1 MLRQQSDLGN
11 SIKLC
16 RLLKVDKDFFSE
28 SVKSTI
34 KNAIS
39 EASGNEVFFVGSFS
53 QDNII
58 EDVQVI
64 ARGNDYSV
72 PAVIESASPGDVVI
86 HNHPS
91 GALTPSNQDIQ
102 IASVFGN
109 HGVGFLIIN
118 NDASQVYVVV
128 EPFFQKEIEPLNIEE
143 TKKPLLPDGGVAEI
157 MGEKYELREE
167 QLQMLDTVS
176 NSFNDNL
183 ISLVEAGTGT
193 GKTLSYLIPAINW
206 ALKNQ
211 ERIVISTNTINLQEQ
226 LIDKDIPMLYQA
238 FDEDFSYSLV
248 KGMRNYLCLLRT
260 ETIQEGLFEMAD
272 DDEMGSIDDILEWAK
287 VTEDGSLSDLSFTP
301 PESVWDKV
309 AAESDSCLRARCP
322 YYSRCF
328 FYKSRREIASSQLLV
343 VNHHLLFSD
352 LAIKSASESSDAGIL
367 PPFNRVIFDEAHH
380 LNDAATSHFGM
391 RATKFGILRVLR
403 RLKRKG
409 KGGQGKGLIY
419 YTASLAAKLI
429 KISKKGVVNE
439 LLGKV
444 EKLLSTKVDTVE
456 QYVNDSFDALYTFCL
471 PIVQEKEGGKED
483 VNLRITEDIYELDG
497 WNNLDKKFSLLRI
510 RLKEL
515 HEEIKAITD
524 ILIDYEVESD
534 VAKLIVEFKGVGN
547 KLDYYSDVVS
557 TFLST
562 EDDGF
567 VRWVEGR
574 MGKTGILSGIGL
586 SPLDISPTLK
596 ERLYSKCDT
605 VVMTSATMAV
615 DKNFDF
621 LKSGL
626 GLQDEMRV
634 DEQILPSPFDYK
646 EQLLLMVPDDIPEPG
661 NVGFAKAV
669 SELIRNSVEASKGNA
684 LILFTSYTLLETVY
698 RNIHGD
704 LEEQGI
710 LTLKQGAF
718 PRSRLLDKFR
728 IEDNSVLFATDS
740 FWEGVD
746 VPGDALKLVI
756 IARLPFRVPTEPI
769 IEARVEYMENQG
781 LNSFTDYSVPVAV
794 LKFKQ
799 GFGRLIRTRTD
810 KGAVLVLDR
819 RIISK
824 FYGKYFLNSLPDSAR
839 LMDSSENIIKNL
851 KRFIG

>member
-1 MLRQQSDLGN
+1 
-11 SIKLC
+11 
-16 RLLKVDKDFFSE
+16 VYKDFFSE

-34 KNAIS
+34 KNVIE

-53 QDNII
+53 REKVI
-58 EDVQVI
+58 EDVQVV

-91 GALTPSNQDIQ
+91 GNLTPSNQDIQ

-109 HGVGFLIIN
+109 QGVGFLIVDN
-118 NDASQVYVVV
+118 NASQVYVVV
-128 EPFFQKEIEPLNIEE
+128 EPFFEREIELLDIEE
-143 TKKPLLPDGGVAEI
+143 TKTALLPKGKVAEV
-157 MGEKYELREE
+157 MGDKYELRDE
-167 QLQMLDTVS
+167 QLHMLESVTT
-176 NSFNDNL
+176 SFNDNL

-193 GKTLSYLIPAINW
+193 GKTLSYLVPAISW
-206 ALKNQ
+206 ALKNE
-211 ERIVISTNTINLQEQ
+211 ERVVISTNTINLQEQ
-226 LIDKDIPMLYQA
+226 LIDKDIPLLYNA
-238 FDEDFSYSLV
+238 FDDDFNYSLV

-272 DDEMGSIDDILEWAK
+272 DDEVGSIDDILEWAK

-301 PESVWDKV
+301 ADSVWEKV
-309 AAESDSCLRARCP
+309 SAESDSCLRARCP

-328 FYKSRREIASSQLLV
+328 FYKSRREIASSQLLI

-367 PPFNRVIFDEAHH
+367 PPFKRVIFDEAHH

-419 YTASLAAKLI
+419 YTASLATKLI
-429 KISKKGVVNE
+429 KMYRKGVVND
-439 LLGKV
+439 LLRKV
-444 EKLLSTKVDTVE
+444 EDLLSTKVDTLE
-456 QYVNDSFDALYTFCL
+456 QYVGDSFDALYTFCL
-471 PIVQEKEGGKED
+471 SVNQERENGKEEI
-483 VNLRITEDIYELDG
+483 NLRITDEMIQMQG
-497 WNNLDKKFSLLRI
+497 WENIDKKFSILRI

-524 ILIDYEVESD
+524 ILIDYEVETD
-534 VAKLIVEFKGVGN
+534 IAKLIVEFKGVSN
-547 KLDYYSDVVS
+547 KLDYYSDVIS
-557 TFLST
+557 TFLSR

-567 VRWVEGR
+567 VRWAEGR
-574 MGKTGILSGIGL
+574 MGRGGILSGLGL

-596 ERLYSKCDT
+596 ERLYSKCNT
-605 VVMTSATMAV
+605 VMMTSATMAV
-615 DKNFDF
+615 NNNFGF
-621 LKSGL
+621 LKSAL
-626 GLQDEMRV
+626 GLEDEQRV
-634 DEQILPSPFDYK
+634 DELILPSPFNYE
-646 EQLLLMVPDDIPEPG
+646 EQLLLAIPDDIPEPG
-661 NVGFAKAV
+661 NVGYAEAI
-669 SELIRNSVEASKGNA
+669 SELIKDAVEASNGNA
-684 LILFTSYTLLETVY
+684 LILFTSYSLLETVY
-698 RNIHGD
+698 RKIHEE
-704 LEEQGI
+704 LEDQGI

-718 PRSRLLDKFR
+718 PRARLLDKFR

-756 IARLPFRVPTEPI
+756 ITRLPFRVPTEPI
-769 IEARVEYMENQG
+769 IEARVEYLENQG
-781 LNSFTDYSVPVAV
+781 LNSFMDYSIPVAV

-799 GFGRLIRTRTD
+799 GFGRLIRTKTD

-819 RIISK
+819 RLISK
-824 FYGKYFLNSLPDSAR
+824 FYGKFFLNSLPACTR
-839 LMDSSENIIKNL
+839 LVDNSENIIKNL
-851 KRFIG
+851 KLFIG

>member
-1 MLRQQSDLGN
+1 MN
-11 SIKLC
+11 
-16 RLLKVDKDFFSE
+16 KDFFSE
-28 SVKSTI
+28 NVKSTI
-34 KNAIS
+34 QSAIE

-53 QDNII
+53 ESLVI
-58 EDVQVI
+58 EEVSVV

-91 GALTPSNQDIQ
+91 GNLQPSDQDIQ

-109 HGVGFLIIN
+109 HGVGFLIVN

-128 EPFFQKEIEPLNIEE
+128 EPFFEKEIEPLNVEE
-143 TKKPLLPDGGVAEI
+143 TKKALLPEGKVAEI
-157 MGEKYELREE
+157 MGDKYELRDE
-167 QLQMLDTVS
+167 QLHMLESVTS
-176 NSFNDNL
+176 SFNDNS
-183 ISLVEAGTGT
+183 ISLIEAGTGT

-206 ALKNQ
+206 ALKNE

-226 LIDKDIPMLYQA
+226 LIDKDIPMLYDA
-238 FDEDFSYSLV
+238 FEDDFNYSLV

-272 DDEMGSIDDILEWAK
+272 DDEVGSIDDILEWAK

-301 PESVWDKV
+301 PESVWEKV
-309 AAESDSCLRARCP
+309 SAESDSCLRARCP

-328 FYKSRREIASSQLLV
+328 FYKSRREIASSQLLI

-352 LAIKSASESSDAGIL
+352 LSIKGASESSDAGIL
-367 PPFNRVIFDEAHH
+367 PPFKRVIFDEAHH

-403 RLKRKG
+403 RLKRKS

-419 YTASLAAKLI
+419 YTAALASKLV
-429 KISKKGVVNE
+429 KLYRKGVVND
-439 LLGKV
+439 LLKKV
-444 EKLLSTKVDTVE
+444 EDLLSTKVDTVE
-456 QYVNDSFDALYTFCL
+456 QYTGDAFDALYNFCL
-471 PIVQEKEGGKED
+471 PIIQEKEGGKED
-483 VNLRITEDIYELDG
+483 INLRITEDIISREG
-497 WNNLDKKFSLLRI
+497 WENVDKKFSLLRI

-534 VAKLIVEFKGVGN
+534 IAKLIVEFKGVSN
-547 KLDYYSDVVS
+547 KLDYYSDVIS

-574 MGKTGILSGIGL
+574 MGRSGILSGIGL

-596 ERLYSKCDT
+596 DRLYSKCDT

-615 DKNFDF
+615 DKSFEF
-621 LKSGL
+621 LKTGL
-626 GLQDEMRV
+626 GLMDEQRV
-634 DEQILPSPFDYK
+634 DEIILPSSFNYK
-646 EQLLLMVPDDIPEPG
+646 EQLLLAIPDDIPEPG
-661 NVGFAKAV
+661 SPGFADTISDLIARAVKA
-669 SELIRNSVEASKGNA
+669 SNGNA
-684 LILFTSYTLLETVY
+684 LILFTSYFLLETVY
-698 RNIHGD
+698 KNIYGE
-704 LEEQGI
+704 LESEGI

-718 PRSRLLDKFR
+718 PRARLLDKFR

-781 LNSFTDYSVPVAV
+781 INSFTDYSVPVAV

-799 GFGRLIRTRTD
+799 GFGRLIRTNTD

-819 RIISK
+819 RLISK
-824 FYGKYFLNSLPDSAR
+824 FYGKYFLNSLPECTR
-839 LMDSSENIIKNL
+839 IVDSSENIELVL
-851 KRFIG
+851 KSFLM

>member
-1 MLRQQSDLGN
+1 MH
-11 SIKLC
+11 
-16 RLLKVDKDFFSE
+16 KDFFSID
-28 SVKSTI
+28 VKSTI
-34 KNAIS
+34 KSTIEKAL
-39 EASGNEVFFVGSFS
+39 GKEVFFVGSFS
-53 QDNII
+53 KDKVIDN
-58 EDVQVI
+58 VQVI

-72 PAVIESASPGDVVI
+72 PAVIESASPGQVVI

-91 GALTPSNQDIQ
+91 GKLSPSNQDIQ

-109 HGVGFLIIN
+109 HGVGFLIVN

-128 EPFFQKEIEPLNIEE
+128 EPFFEKEIQPLDVEE
-143 TKKPLLPDGGVAEI
+143 NKRTLLPEGQVARV
-157 MGEKYELREE
+157 MGDKYELRQE
-167 QLQMLDTVS
+167 QLQMLESVTTA
-176 NSFNDNL
+176 FNNNE
-183 ISLVEAGTGT
+183 ISLIEAGTGT
-193 GKTLSYLIPAINW
+193 GKTLSYLVPAVNW
-206 ALKNQ
+206 ALKNE
-211 ERIVISTNTINLQEQ
+211 ERVVISTNTINLQEQ
-226 LIDKDIPMLYQA
+226 LIDKDIPLLYYA
-238 FDEDFSYSLV
+238 FDDDFKYSLV

-260 ETIQEGLFEMAD
+260 ETIQDGLFEMAD
-272 DDEMGSIDDILEWAK
+272 EDEVGSIDDILEWAK
-287 VTEDGSLSDLSFTP
+287 ITEDGSLSDLNFTP
-301 PESVWDKV
+301 PDSVWEKV
-309 AAESDSCLRARCP
+309 SAESDSCLRARCP
-322 YYSRCF
+322 YYSKCF
-328 FYKSRREIASSQLLV
+328 FYKSRREIASSQLLI

-367 PPFNRVIFDEAHH
+367 PPFKRVIFDEAHH

-419 YTASLAAKLI
+419 YTAALATKLI
-429 KISKKGVVNE
+429 KMQKKGVVND
-439 LLGKV
+439 LLKKV
-444 EKLLSTKVDTVE
+444 DDLLSTKVDTLE
-456 QYVNDSFDALYTFCL
+456 QYVGDSFDALYTFCL
-471 PIVQEKEGGKED
+471 GIAQENESGKEEI
-483 VNLRITEDIYELDG
+483 NIRITDEILKLEG
-497 WNNLDKKFSLLRI
+497 WGNIDKKFSILRI

-524 ILIDYEVESD
+524 ILIDYEIEND
-534 VAKLIVEFKGVGN
+534 IAKLIVEFKGVGN

-557 TFLST
+557 TFLSA

-574 MGKTGILSGIGL
+574 MGRGGILSGIGL
-586 SPLDISPTLK
+586 SPLDVSPTLK

-615 DKNFDF
+615 NKNFGF

-626 GLQDEMRV
+626 GLQDELRV
-634 DEQILPSPFDYK
+634 DELILPSPFNYE
-646 EQLLLMVPDDIPEPG
+646 EQLLLMIPDDIPVPG
-661 NVGFAKAV
+661 NVGYAEAISV
-669 SELIRNSVEASKGNA
+669 LIRDAVMASKGNA
-684 LILFTSYTLLETVY
+684 LILFTSYTLLETIY
-698 RNIHGD
+698 RNIHSE
-704 LEEQGI
+704 LEDDGI
-710 LTLKQGAF
+710 LALKQGSF
-718 PRSRLLDKFR
+718 PRARLLDKFR

-781 LNSFTDYSVPVAV
+781 LNSFIDYSVPVAV

-810 KGAVLVLDR
+810 KGAVLVLDKR
-819 RIISK
+819 LISK
-824 FYGKYFLNSLPDSAR
+824 FYGKYFLNSLPDCAS
-839 LMDSSENIIKNL
+839 LIDGSKNIISVL
-851 KRFIG
+851 KSFLM

>member
-1 MLRQQSDLGN
+1 MH
-11 SIKLC
+11 I
-16 RLLKVDKDFFSE
+16 DFFSE
-28 SVKSTI
+28 NVKLTI
-34 KNAIS
+34 KNAVE
-39 EASGNEVFFVGSFS
+39 EASGNEVFFVGSYS
-53 QDNII
+53 SGKVI
-58 EDVQVI
+58 EDVHVI

-72 PAVIESASPGDVVI
+72 PAVIEAASPGEVVI

-91 GALTPSNQDIQ
+91 GNLTPSNQDIQ

-109 HGVGFLIIN
+109 HGVGFLIVN

-128 EPFFQKEIEPLNIEE
+128 EPFFEKEIEPLDIED
-143 TKKPLLPDGGVAEI
+143 TKKALLPDGTVAEA
-157 MGEKYELREE
+157 MGDKYEVRDE
-167 QLQMLDTVS
+167 QLQMLESVTR
-176 NSFNDNL
+176 SFNQNEVSL
-183 ISLVEAGTGT
+183 IEAGTGT
-193 GKTLSYLIPAINW
+193 GKTLSYLIPAVNW
-206 ALKNQ
+206 ALKNE
-211 ERIVISTNTINLQEQ
+211 ERVVISTNTINLQEQ
-226 LIDKDIPMLYQA
+226 LIDKDIPLLYDA
-238 FDEDFSYSLV
+238 FDDDFNYSLV

-272 DDEMGSIDDILEWAK
+272 DDEVGSIDDILEWAK

-301 PESVWDKV
+301 PDSVWEKV
-309 AAESDSCLRARCP
+309 SAESDSCLRARCP

-328 FYKSRREIASSQLLV
+328 FYKSRREVASSQLLI

-367 PPFNRVIFDEAHH
+367 PPYKRVIFDEAHH

-391 RATKFGILRVLR
+391 RATKFGILRVIR
-403 RLKRKG
+403 RLKRKS

-419 YTASLAAKLI
+419 YTAALATKLI
-429 KISKKGVVNE
+429 KLYRKGVVNDLLRKVEE
-439 LLGKV
+439 LL
-444 EKLLSTKVDTVE
+444 SNKVDALE
-456 QYVNDSFDALYTFCL
+456 QHVGDSFDALYTFCL
-471 PIVQEKEGGKED
+471 AIAQEKDGSKEEINLRLTDDILEKEGWEN
-483 VNLRITEDIYELDG
+483 V
-497 WNNLDKKFSLLRI
+497 DKKFSILRI

-515 HEEIKAITD
+515 HEEIKSITD
-524 ILIDYEVESD
+524 ILVDYEVESD
-534 VAKLIVEFKGVGN
+534 IAKLIVEFKGVSN
-547 KLDYYSDVVS
+547 KLDYYSDVIS
-557 TFLST
+557 TFLSR

-574 MGKTGILSGIGL
+574 MGRGGILSGLGL

-615 DKNFDF
+615 NNNFGF
-621 LKSGL
+621 LKAGL
-626 GLQDEMRV
+626 GLEDEQRV
-634 DEQILPSPFDYK
+634 DELILPSPFNYE
-646 EQLLLMVPDDIPEPG
+646 EQLLLAIPDDIPEPG
-661 NVGFAKAV
+661 NVGYAEAISEVIKDAV
-669 SELIRNSVEASKGNA
+669 KASKGNA

-698 RNIHGD
+698 RKIHEE
-704 LEEQGI
+704 LEDEGI

-718 PRSRLLDKFR
+718 PRARLLDKFR

-756 IARLPFRVPTEPI
+756 ITRLPFRVPTEPI

-799 GFGRLIRTRTD
+799 GFGRLIRTKTD

-819 RIISK
+819 RLISK
-824 FYGKYFLNSLPDSAR
+824 FYGKFFLNSLPKSTR
-839 LMDSSENIIKNL
+839 LIDSSENIINNIKL
-851 KRFIG
+851 FIG

>member
-1 MLRQQSDLGN
+1 MQ
-11 SIKLC
+11 
-16 RLLKVDKDFFSE
+16 KDFFSE

-34 KNAIS
+34 KSVI
-39 EASGNEVFFVGSFS
+39 EDASGNEVFLVGSFS
-53 QDNII
+53 ERYVI
-58 EDVQVI
+58 EEVRVV

-72 PAVIESASPGDVVI
+72 PAVIESAKPGDVVI

-91 GALTPSNQDIQ
+91 GTLTPSEQDIR

-109 HGVGFLIIN
+109 QGVGFLIVN
-118 NDASQVYVVV
+118 NNASQVYVVV
-128 EPFFQKEIEPLNIEE
+128 EPFFEKEIEPLDIEE
-143 TKKPLLPDGGVAEI
+143 TKKALLPQGRVADV
-157 MGEKYELREE
+157 MGEKYELRDE
-167 QLQMLDTVS
+167 QLHMLESVTS
-176 NSFNDNL
+176 SFNDNL
-183 ISLVEAGTGT
+183 ISLIEAGTGT
-193 GKTLSYLIPAINW
+193 GKTFSYLIPAVAW
-206 ALKNQ
+206 ALKNE

-226 LIDKDIPMLYQA
+226 LIDKDIPLLYDA
-238 FDEDFSYSLV
+238 FEDDFNYSLV

-260 ETIQEGLFEMAD
+260 ETIQDGLFEMAD
-272 DDEMGSIDDILEWAK
+272 DDEVDPINDILDWAK

-301 PESVWDKV
+301 PDSVWDKV
-309 AAESDSCLRARCP
+309 SAESDSCLRARCP

-328 FYKSRREIASSQLLV
+328 FYKSRREVASSQLLI

-367 PPFNRVIFDEAHH
+367 PPFKRVIFDEAHH
-380 LNDAATSHFGM
+380 LNDTATSHFGM
-391 RATKFGILRVLR
+391 RATKFGIIRVLR
-403 RLKRKG
+403 RLKRKS

-419 YTASLAAKLI
+419 YTASLATKLV
-429 KISKKGVVNE
+429 KMYRKGIVND
-439 LLGKV
+439 LLRKV
-444 EKLLSTKVDTVE
+444 EDLLSNKVDIVE
-456 QYVNDSFDALYTFCL
+456 RYTNDSFDALYNFCL
-471 PIVQEKEGGKED
+471 PITQEKEGGKEEI
-483 VNLRITEDIYELDG
+483 NLRITEEITGREG
-497 WNNLDKKFSLLRI
+497 WDNIDKKFSILRI

-534 VAKLIVEFKGVGN
+534 IAKLIVEFKGVGN
-547 KLDYYSDVVS
+547 KLDYYSDVIS

-574 MGKTGILSGIGL
+574 MGRGGILSGLGL

-615 DKNFDF
+615 NKSFQF
-621 LKSGL
+621 LKTGL
-626 GLQDEMRV
+626 GLE
-634 DEQILPSPFDYK
+634 DEQRVEERILPSPFNYE
-646 EQLLLMVPDDIPEPG
+646 EQLFLTIPNDIPEPG
-661 NVGFAKAV
+661 NVGYADAISDLIIKAV
-669 SELIRNSVEASKGNA
+669 KASRGNA

-698 RNIHGD
+698 KNIYGE
-704 LEEQGI
+704 LENDGI
-710 LTLKQGAF
+710 LALKQGAF
-718 PRSRLLDKFR
+718 PRGRLLDKFR

-769 IEARVEYMENQG
+769 IEARVEYLESQG
-781 LNSFTDYSVPVAV
+781 LNSFMDYSLPVAV

-799 GFGRLIRTRTD
+799 GFGRLIRTKTD
-810 KGAVLVLDR
+810 KGAVLVLDKR
-819 RIISK
+819 VISK
-824 FYGKYFLNSLPDSAR
+824 FYGKFFLNSLPDCTR
-839 LMDSSENIIKNL
+839 LVDSSDNIVSNL
-851 KRFIG
+851 KLFFG

>member
-1 MLRQQSDLGN
+1 MN
-11 SIKLC
+11 
-16 RLLKVDKDFFSE
+16 KDFFSE

-34 KNAIS
+34 KSAID

-53 QDNII
+53 EDNVI
-58 EDVQVI
+58 EEVQVI

-91 GALTPSNQDIQ
+91 GNLNPSNQDIQ

-109 HGVGFLIIN
+109 HGVGFLIVN
-118 NDASQVYVVV
+118 NTASQVYVVV
-128 EPFFQKEIEPLNIEE
+128 EPFFEKQIQPLDIGE
-143 TKKPLLPDGGVAEI
+143 TKEVLLPNGKIAEV
-157 MGEKYELREE
+157 MGDKYELRDE
-167 QLQMLDTVS
+167 QLQMLESVS
-176 NSFNDNL
+176 SSFNDNL

-193 GKTLSYLIPAINW
+193 GKTLSYLVPAISW

-226 LIDKDIPMLYQA
+226 LIDKDIPLLYQA
-238 FDEDFSYSLV
+238 FDEDFNYSLV

-260 ETIQEGLFEMAD
+260 ETMQEGLFEMAD
-272 DDEMGSIDDILEWAK
+272 DDEVGSIDDILEWAK
-287 VTEDGSLSDLSFTP
+287 VTEDGSLSDLNFTP
-301 PESVWDKV
+301 PDSVWDKV
-309 AAESDSCLRARCP
+309 SAESDSCLRARCP

-352 LAIKSASESSDAGIL
+352 LAIKNASESSDAGIL
-367 PPFNRVIFDEAHH
+367 PPFKRVIFDEAHH

-403 RLKRKG
+403 RLKRKSR
-409 KGGQGKGLIY
+409 GGQGKGLIY
-419 YTASLAAKLI
+419 YTASLAAKLSG
-429 KISKKGVVNE
+429 ISKKGVVNE

-444 EKLLSTKVDTVE
+444 EGLLSTKVDTVE

-471 PIVQEKEGGKED
+471 PITQEKEGGKED
-483 VNLRITEDIYELDG
+483 INLRITQEITSVDG
-497 WNNLDKKFSLLRI
+497 WENVDKKFSLLRI

-534 VAKLIVEFKGVGN
+534 IAKLIVEFKGVSN

-574 MGKTGILSGIGL
+574 MGKSGILSGIGL

-596 ERLYSKCDT
+596 DRLYSKCDT

-615 DKNFDF
+615 NKDFSF

-626 GLQDEMRV
+626 GLEDELRV
-634 DEQILPSPFDYK
+634 EERILPSPFDYE
-646 EQLLLMVPDDIPEPG
+646 EQLLLTIPDDIPEPG
-661 NVGFAKAV
+661 NVGYAEAV
-669 SELIRNSVEASKGNA
+669 SGLIRDATLASKGNA

-698 RNIHGD
+698 RKIHGE
-704 LEEQGI
+704 LEDEGI
-710 LTLKQGAF
+710 LALKQGAS
-718 PRSRLLDKFR
+718 PRARLLDKFR

-756 IARLPFRVPTEPI
+756 ITRLPFRVPTEPI

-819 RIISK
+819 RLISK
-824 FYGKYFLNSLPDSAR
+824 FYGKFFLNSLPDCTR
-839 LMDSSENIIKNL
+839 LVDSSENIINNL
-851 KRFIG
+851 KLFIG

>member
-1 MLRQQSDLGN
+1 MQ
-11 SIKLC
+11 
-16 RLLKVDKDFFSE
+16 KDFFSK
-28 SVKSTI
+28 SIKSTI
-34 KNAIS
+34 KSSIK

-53 QDNII
+53 KDKVIENI
-58 EDVQVI
+58 EVI

-72 PAVIESASPGDVVI
+72 PAVIESASPGEVVI

-91 GALTPSNQDIQ
+91 GNLTPSNQDIQ

-109 HGVGFLIIN
+109 HGVGFLIVN

-128 EPFFQKEIEPLNIEE
+128 EPFFEKEIERLNIEE
-143 TKKPLLPDGGVAEI
+143 TKTVLLPEGRVAEI
-157 MGEKYELREE
+157 MGDKYERREE
-167 QLQMLDTVS
+167 QLEMLESVTT
-176 NSFNDNL
+176 SFNDNL
-183 ISLVEAGTGT
+183 VSLVEAGTGT
-193 GKTLSYLIPAINW
+193 GKTLSYLVPAVNW
-206 ALKNQ
+206 ALKNE
-211 ERIVISTNTINLQEQ
+211 ERVVISTNTINLQEQ
-226 LIDKDIPMLYQA
+226 LIDKDIPLLYGA
-238 FDEDFSYSLV
+238 FDDDFNYSLV

-272 DDEMGSIDDILEWAK
+272 EDEVGSIDDILEWAK

-301 PESVWDKV
+301 PDSVWEKV
-309 AAESDSCLRARCP
+309 SAESDSCLRARCP
-322 YYSRCF
+322 YYSKCF
-328 FYKSRREIASSQLLV
+328 FYKSRREIASSQLLI

-367 PPFNRVIFDEAHH
+367 PPFKRVIFDEAHH

-419 YTASLAAKLI
+419 YTASLATKLV
-429 KISKKGVVNE
+429 KMYRKGVVND
-439 LLGKV
+439 LLKKV
-444 EKLLSTKVDTVE
+444 EDLLSTKVDTLE
-456 QYVNDSFDALYTFCL
+456 QYVGDSFDALYTLCL
-471 PIVQEKEGGKED
+471 GAIQEKENGKEEI
-483 VNLRITEDIYELDG
+483 NLRITDEILRLEG
-497 WNNLDKKFSLLRI
+497 WENIDKKFSILRI

-534 VAKLIVEFKGVGN
+534 IAKLIVEFKGVGN
-547 KLDYYSDVVS
+547 KLDYYSDVIS

-574 MGKTGILSGIGL
+574 MGRGGILSGLGL

-615 DKNFDF
+615 NKDFRF

-626 GLQDEMRV
+626 GLE
-634 DEQILPSPFDYK
+634 DEQRVYDLILPSPFNYE
-646 EQLLLMVPDDIPEPG
+646 EQLLLTIPDDIPEPG
-661 NVGFAKAV
+661 NVGYTEAI
-669 SELIRNSVEASKGNA
+669 SGLIRDAVKASKGNA

-698 RNIHGD
+698 RNIHEE
-704 LEEQGI
+704 LEDEGI
-710 LTLKQGAF
+710 LALKQGAF
-718 PRSRLLDKFR
+718 PRARLLDKFR

-756 IARLPFRVPTEPI
+756 ITRLPFRVPTEPI

-799 GFGRLIRTRTD
+799 GFGRLIRTKTD
-810 KGAVLVLDR
+810 KGAVLVLDKR
-819 RIISK
+819 LISK
-824 FYGKYFLNSLPDSAR
+824 FYGKYFLNSLPKCTR
-839 LMDSSENIIKNL
+839 LVDSSENIINNL
-851 KRFIG
+851 KLFIG

>member
-1 MLRQQSDLGN
+1 MN
-11 SIKLC
+11 
-16 RLLKVDKDFFSE
+16 KDFFSE
-28 SVKSTI
+28 NVKSTI
-34 KNAIS
+34 KSAIE

-53 QDNII
+53 RDQVI
-58 EDVQVI
+58 EDVKVV

-72 PAVIESASPGDVVI
+72 PAVIESASPGEVVI

-91 GALTPSNQDIQ
+91 GNLTPSNQDIQ

-109 HGVGFLIIN
+109 HGVGFLIVDN
-118 NDASQVYVVV
+118 TASQVYVVV
-128 EPFFQKEIEPLNIEE
+128 EPFFEKEIELLDVEE
-143 TKKPLLPDGGVAEI
+143 TKKALLPEGAVADI
-157 MGEKYELREE
+157 MGDKYEVRDE
-167 QLQMLDTVS
+167 QLLMLESVTS
-176 NSFNDNL
+176 SFNQNL
-183 ISLVEAGTGT
+183 VSLVEAGTGT
-193 GKTLSYLIPAINW
+193 GKTLSYLVPAINW
-206 ALKNQ
+206 ALKNE
-211 ERIVISTNTINLQEQ
+211 ERVVISTNTINLQEQ
-226 LIDKDIPMLYQA
+226 LIDKDIPLLYDA
-238 FDEDFSYSLV
+238 FDDDFKYSLV
-248 KGMRNYLCLLRT
+248 KGMRNYLCLLRA

-272 DDEMGSIDDILEWAK
+272 DDEVGSIDDILEWAK

-301 PESVWDKV
+301 PDSVWEKV
-309 AAESDSCLRARCP
+309 SAESDSCLRARCP

-328 FYKSRREIASSQLLV
+328 FYKSRREIASSQLLI

-352 LAIKSASESSDAGIL
+352 LAIKSASESSEAGIL
-367 PPFNRVIFDEAHH
+367 PPFKRVIFDEAHH

-391 RATKFGILRVLR
+391 RATKFGILRVIR

-419 YTASLAAKLI
+419 YTAALATKLI
-429 KISKKGVVNE
+429 KLYRKGVVND
-439 LLGKV
+439 LLRKV
-444 EKLLSTKVDTVE
+444 EELLSTKVDALE
-456 QYVNDSFDALYTFCL
+456 QHVAESFDSLYTFCL
-471 PIVQEKEGGKED
+471 AIAQEKDGGKEEI
-483 VNLRITEDIYELDG
+483 NLRLTDDILEQEG
-497 WNNLDKKFSLLRI
+497 WENIDKKFSILRI

-534 VAKLIVEFKGVGN
+534 IAKLIVEFKGVSN
-547 KLDYYSDVVS
+547 KLDYYSDVIS
-557 TFLST
+557 TFLSR

-574 MGKTGILSGIGL
+574 MGRGGILSGLGL

-596 ERLYSKCDT
+596 ERLYSKCET

-615 DKNFDF
+615 NSNFGF
-621 LKSGL
+621 LKKGL
-626 GLQDEMRV
+626 GLEDEQRV
-634 DEQILPSPFDYK
+634 DELILPSPFNYE
-646 EQLLLMVPDDIPEPG
+646 EQLLLAIPDDIPEPG
-661 NVGFAKAV
+661 NVGYAEAISGLIRDAAKA
-669 SELIRNSVEASKGNA
+669 SNGNA

-698 RNIHGD
+698 RKIHQE
-704 LEEQGI
+704 LEDEGI

-718 PRSRLLDKFR
+718 PRARLLDKFR

-756 IARLPFRVPTEPI
+756 ITRLPFRVPTEPI

-799 GFGRLIRTRTD
+799 GFGRLIRTKTD
-810 KGAVLVLDR
+810 KGAVLVLDKR
-819 RIISK
+819 LISK
-824 FYGKYFLNSLPDSAR
+824 FYGKFFLNSLPKCTR
-839 LMDSSENIIKNL
+839 LIDSSENVINNIKL
-851 KRFIG
+851 FIG

>member
-1 MLRQQSDLGN
+1 VQ
-11 SIKLC
+11 
-16 RLLKVDKDFFSE
+16 KDFFSE

-34 KNAIS
+34 KSVIE
-39 EASGNEVFFVGSFS
+39 EASGNEVFFVGTFS
-53 QDNII
+53 
-58 EDVQVI
+58 ERYVLEEVRVV

-72 PAVIESASPGDVVI
+72 PAVIESAKPGDVVI

-91 GALTPSNQDIQ
+91 GTLTPSDQDIQ

-109 HGVGFLIIN
+109 QGVGFLIIN
-118 NDASQVYVVV
+118 NNASQVYVVV
-128 EPFFQKEIEPLNIEE
+128 EPFLEKEIEPLDIEE
-143 TKKPLLPDGGVAEI
+143 TKKALLPEGRVAEV
-157 MGEKYELREE
+157 MGDNYELRDE
-167 QLQMLDTVS
+167 QLQMLESVTS
-176 NSFNDNL
+176 SFNDNL
-183 ISLVEAGTGT
+183 ISLIEAGTGT
-193 GKTLSYLIPAINW
+193 GKTLSYLIPAVSW
-206 ALKNQ
+206 ALKNE
-211 ERIVISTNTINLQEQ
+211 ERVVISTNTINLQEQ
-226 LIDKDIPMLYQA
+226 LIDKDIPLLYNA
-238 FDEDFSYSLV
+238 FEDDFNYSLV

-272 DDEMGSIDDILEWAK
+272 DDEVDPINDILDWAK
-287 VTEDGSLSDLSFTP
+287 VTDDGSLSDLSFTP
-301 PESVWDKV
+301 PDSVWDKV
-309 AAESDSCLRARCP
+309 SAESDSCLRARCP

-328 FYKSRREIASSQLLV
+328 FYKSRREVASSQLLV

-367 PPFNRVIFDEAHH
+367 PPFKRVIFDEAHH

-391 RATKFGILRVLR
+391 RVTKFGIIRVLR
-403 RLKRKG
+403 RLKRKS

-419 YTASLAAKLI
+419 YTASLATKLV
-429 KISKKGVVNE
+429 KMYRKGIVND
-439 LLGKV
+439 LLRKV
-444 EKLLSTKVDTVE
+444 EDLLSSKVDTVD
-456 QYVNDSFDALYTFCL
+456 QYTSDSFDALYNFCL
-471 PIVQEKEGGKED
+471 PITQEKEGGKEEI
-483 VNLRITEDIYELDG
+483 NLRITEEITGREG
-497 WNNLDKKFSLLRI
+497 WDNIDKKFSILRI

-534 VAKLIVEFKGVGN
+534 IAKLIVEFKGVGN
-547 KLDYYSDVVS
+547 KLDYYSDVIS

-574 MGKTGILSGIGL
+574 MGRGGILSGLGL

-596 ERLYSKCDT
+596 DRLYSKCDT

-615 DKNFDF
+615 NQNFGF
-621 LKSGL
+621 LKSAL
-626 GLQDEMRV
+626 GLEDEQRV
-634 DEQILPSPFDYK
+634 DELILPSPFNYE
-646 EQLLLMVPDDIPEPG
+646 EQLLLTIPNDIPEPG
-661 NVGFAKAV
+661 NVGFADAISDLITKAV
-669 SELIRNSVEASKGNA
+669 KASNGNA

-698 RNIHGD
+698 KNIYGE
-704 LEEQGI
+704 LESEGI

-718 PRSRLLDKFR
+718 PRGRLLDKFR

-769 IEARVEYMENQG
+769 IEARVEYIESQG
-781 LNSFTDYSVPVAV
+781 LNSFMDYSVPVAV

-799 GFGRLIRTRTD
+799 GFGRLIRTKTD
-810 KGAVLVLDR
+810 KGAVLVLDKR
-819 RIISK
+819 VISK
-824 FYGKYFLNSLPDSAR
+824 FYGKFFLKSLPDCTR
-839 LMDSSENIIKNL
+839 IIDSSDNIISNL
-851 KRFIG
+851 KSFFG